1 MFELAD
7 YGVAYGQ
14 SDVIK
19 DMNLTLKP
27 KEIIA
32 VLGRNGM
39 GKTTMMKSMIGMIP
53 SKAGTIKLNGKD
65 LSSLQSHQ
73 RVAAGLGFV
82 PQGRMIF
89 STLTVQENIETGL
102 TVTGKSTVP
111 EDLYELFP
119 VLLEMKD
126 RRGGNLSGGQQQQL
140 AIARALASNPSVLL
154 LDEPTEGIQP
164 SIIKE
169 MARTLKKIR
178 DQRNLSI
185 LVSEQVLSFALDI
198 ADRILVIEKGKIVHD
213 VPIAEADQASIAKY
227 LSV

>member
-126 RRGGNLSGGQQQQL
+126 RRGGM
-140 AIARALASNPSVLL
+140 LL
-154 LDEPTEGIQP
+154 PRSMVTKL
-164 SIIKE
+164 
-169 MARTLKKIR
+169 
-178 DQRNLSI
+178 
-185 LVSEQVLSFALDI
+185 
-198 ADRILVIEKGKIVHD
+198 
-213 VPIAEADQASIAKY
+213 
-227 LSV
+227 